1 LNKGISSRIGGQIKY
16 EDGKC
21 LIMSASSHICF
32 ELFATKLDIAKL
44 YLQLMKNLQKLKTDS
59 GTE

>member
-1 LNKGISSRIGGQIKY
+1 MLNVCQQSY
-16 EDGKC
+16 F
-21 LIMSASSHICF
+21 F
-32 ELFATKLDIAKL
+32 ELFATKLDITKL

>member
-1 LNKGISSRIGGQIKY
+1 LNKGISSRIIGGQTKY
-16 EDGKC
+16 KDGKC
-21 LIMSASSHICF
+21 LMSASSHICF

>member
-1 LNKGISSRIGGQIKY
+1 MLNVCQQSY
-16 EDGKC
+16 F
-21 LIMSASSHICF
+21 F

-59 GTE
+59 GTEQYVTYLNSKFKM

>member
-1 LNKGISSRIGGQIKY
+1 LNKGISSRIIGGQTKY

-21 LIMSASSHICF
+21 LMSASSHICF